1 MEQNEGLNV
10 ISLDAL
16 MGVGAK
22 TLIGAID
29 VASEVEDI
37 STKSATMEGESSSD
51 LSSSRSSSR
60 SMSKPSGQGGN
71 VDEKGVS
78 E

>member
-1 MEQNEGLNV
+1 M
-10 ISLDAL
+10 SLDAGL

-22 TLIGAID
+22 TLIGVID

-37 STKSATMEGESSSD
+37 STKSVTKEGESRSD
-51 LSSSRSSSR
+51 LASSTSSSRSI
-60 SMSKPSGQGGN
+60 SKPSGQGGN